1 MTVQR
6 TVALRWL
13 SPLGVSVALFLL
25 YGAALS
31 LALGIQWTI
40 IQHTSTPPAVLT
52 SPRTDTMVFGQPPA
66 VVYQNNPALYT
77 AETSD
82 TDWRD
87 GMALC
92 LGIGVMAL
100 AWFGLRRGERWALW
114 TLTLIGLGMLPYAI
128 LYMQPVLRVG
138 APWGLL
144 DPPPLL
150 TFQALVV
157 PVAVLLAWIGLRSVR
172 TKASTTDSNLG

>member
-1 MTVQR
+1 
-6 TVALRWL
+6 
-13 SPLGVSVALFLL
+13 LGVSAALFLL
-25 YGAALS
+25 YGAALT

-40 IQHTSTPPAVLT
+40 IQHGSTPSAVLT
-52 SPRTDTMVFGQPPA
+52 SARTDTVVFGQPPA
-66 VVYQNNPALYT
+66 VVYQNNPALHT
-77 AETSD
+77 ADTAA

-100 AWFGLRRGERWALW
+100 TWFGLRRGERWALW

-128 LYMQPVLRVG
+128 LYMQPVLRAG

-157 PVAVLLAWIGLRSVR
+157 PVAVLLAWIGRRSVPA
-172 TKASTTDSNLG
+172 KASTTDGNLG